1 MTDEAWVVGLDT
13 SKPNMARVYDF
24 WLGGKDNFA
33 ADRELAAKLLEIDP
47 TIPTQVRDNRAFLT
61 SVAARAA
68 ADGVA
73 QFLDL
78 GAGLPSHPAVHEVV
92 REVNPD
98 ARVAYVD
105 IDPVVVNH
113 AAALLARGPGLTA
126 ARGDAAD
133 PDAVLSDPRVLKVID
148 LGQPLCVLMV
158 AVLHYVEP
166 GRASAA
172 VRRYVERLPA
182 GSWLVITVTHATDPA
197 ALGRLP
203 LYTAATIYDH
213 SPDDLQGWLAG
224 TELVPPGVAERRR
237 WMSGMGGIPRLSDQ
251 AYALCAV
258 GIKRLLPPGRVIP
271 VGSRRRVTAERP
283 GQRANWHEQAGLAVG
298 RKPFAG
304 GVADAGRLLAC
315 SGSPSSPPARL
326 AARR

>member
-1 MTDEAWVVGLDT
+1 MTDDPWVVGLDT

-33 ADRELAAKLLEIDP
+33 ADREIAAKLLEIDP
-47 TIPTQVRDNRAFLT
+47 TIPRQVQDNREFVT

-68 ADGVA
+68 AAGVA

-78 GAGLPSHPAVHEVV
+78 GAGLPSHPAVHEAV
-92 REVNPD
+92 RKVNPD

-113 AAALLARGPGLTA
+113 AAALLAKGPGLTA

-133 PDAVLSDPRVLKVID
+133 PDAVLNDPTVLKVID
-148 LGQPLCVLMV
+148 PGQPLCVLMV

-172 VRRYVERLPA
+172 VRRYVELLPA
-182 GSWLVITVTHATDPA
+182 GSWLVITVVHTTDPA
-197 ALGRLP
+197 AIGRIP
-203 LYTAATIYDH
+203 LYTAATIHNH

-224 TELVPPGVAERRR
+224 TELVPPGIAERRR
-237 WMSGMGGIPRLSDQ
+237 WMSGIGGIPRCSDP

-258 GIKRLLPPGRVIP
+258 GIKRLLPQFTQVADGWEIICGRRRRP
-271 VGSRRRVTAERP
+271 WRRRWHSGRGETRSRRWR
-283 GQRANWHEQAGLAVG
+283 G
-298 RKPFAG
+298 
-304 GVADAGRLLAC
+304 
-315 SGSPSSPPARL
+315 GSPRQSPRRS
-326 AARR
+326 ARR